1 MKLRYQIFMFKRL
14 FLLVI
19 LSSLFFAPAALA
31 QDTAA
36 PIIPKNTYAKG
47 EVAEILEDTV
57 LDIEGYKQP
66 YQKVKVEV
74 TSGDDKGSFFEHE
87 FQLPVNNRDPEKLH
101 VGEKVV
107 VVKVTREG
115 ESEFYIAEKYRLP
128 SVIWVFLGFFL
139 LAIVFGGWKGFTS
152 TLGLGISLIIIV
164 SFIIPQIVAGR
175 SPVLIS
181 LIGGLF
187 IMLFSLYL
195 AHGFNKRTSVA
206 LAGTMITLFLAAGLS
221 MLVVSFTKL
230 FGMGSEESLSLLM
243 GPLQNINLR
252 GLYLGGIIIGALG
265 VLDDITTAQSATVQ
279 EIHRAD
285 SSLSTTELYK
295 RGSSV
300 GREHIASLVNTLALA
315 YVGASL
321 PVMLIFTKV
330 DFPLW
335 VTLNSEFLVEE
346 IMRTLVGSIALIL
359 AVPITTYLAAVVFGK
374 EPVRPGEAGPSHH
387 GHSH

>member
-1 MKLRYQIFMFKRL
+1 MRLRYYNFMFKRL

-19 LSSLFFAPAALA
+19 LSSLLFVPAALA
-31 QDTAA
+31 QDPAT
-36 PIIPKNTYAKG
+36 PIIPKNTYTKG
-47 EVAEILEDTV
+47 VVAEILEDAI

-66 YQKVKVEV
+66 YQKVKVEITDGV
-74 TSGDDKGSFFEHE
+74 DKGSFFEHE
-87 FQLPVNNRDPEKLH
+87 FQLPVNHRDPEKLH

-107 VVKVTREG
+107 VVKVTRDG

-128 SVIWVFLGFFL
+128 SVIWMFLGFFL

-175 SPVLIS
+175 SPVWVS
-181 LIGGLF
+181 LVGGLF

-285 SSLSTTELYK
+285 PTLSTSELYK

-321 PVMLIFTKV
+321 PIMLIFTRT

-335 VTLNSEFLVEE
+335 VTFNSEFLVEE

-374 EPVRPGEAGPSHH
+374 EPARPGEAGAMHH
-387 GHSH
+387 GHKH